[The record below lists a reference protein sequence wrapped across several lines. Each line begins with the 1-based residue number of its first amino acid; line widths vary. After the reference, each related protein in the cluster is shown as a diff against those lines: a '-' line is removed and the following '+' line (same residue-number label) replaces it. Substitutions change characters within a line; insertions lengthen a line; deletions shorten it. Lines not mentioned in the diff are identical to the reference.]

1 VGEAGFE
8 HIPLHSLARTY
19 GSSSA
24 AVKGSRPWGAKAGI
38 VDWGGF
44 IWSSQ

>member
-24 AVKGSRPWGAKAGI
+24 AVKGSRPWGAKAGS